1 MIYWEVP
8 IKVFYFGGGCQFGY
22 SLQFMFF
29 GGWWGGGR
37 GAGELY
43 LGLVFV
49 VSLSTCGCWY
59 VSTYGCWYVNGTV
72 FVRTGKL

>member
-1 MIYWEVP
+1 MGGANLGTLCSLC
-8 IKVFYFGGGCQFGY
+8 FSGGGGE
-22 SLQFMFF
+22 
-29 GGWWGGGR
+29 GGV
-37 GAGELY
+37 GELY

-72 FVRTGKL
+72 FVRIGKL

>member
-1 MIYWEVP
+1 MPIWVLFAIY
-8 IKVFYFGGGCQFGY
+8 VFRGVV
-22 SLQFMFF
+22 
-29 GGWWGGGR
+29 GGGR

>member
-1 MIYWEVP
+1 MP
-8 IKVFYFGGGCQFGY
+8 IWVLFAVYVFRGV
-22 SLQFMFF
+22 
-29 GGWWGGGR
+29 GGR
-37 GAGELY
+37 GGVGELY

-72 FVRTGKL
+72 FVRIGKL